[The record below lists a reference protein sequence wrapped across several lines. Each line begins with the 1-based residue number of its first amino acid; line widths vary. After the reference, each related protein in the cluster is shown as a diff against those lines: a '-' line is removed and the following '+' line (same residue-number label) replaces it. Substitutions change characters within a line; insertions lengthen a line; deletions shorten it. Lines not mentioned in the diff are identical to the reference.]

1 MKEKK
6 GVSLSIKILLL
17 VVVPLFVVGV
27 AAVGISKSTQ
37 RKLAYNLI
45 SEELKAV
52 AFNVARQYDLYAP
65 GDYIYKD
72 GMLYKGEKDI
82 TDDSNVL
89 DQIKQ
94 DTNVN
99 VSIFYGDTRI
109 LTTLLDKNGNRIIG
123 TKLDKEISQYIL
135 KGNEYLNTNMDIEG
149 IKYYGFYLPL
159 RQTNGDVVGIVFA
172 GRAKSEIAA
181 DSSITSCTRSLT
193 LAVVVASLIG
203 IIFGATLVRRM
214 LHGLGRAVDGLYML
228 ANNDLTI
235 VMDSRLM
242 KRKDEIGKIGNAVQ
256 TLIASLQSVVR
267 KIMEV
272 SGRLSDGSAVFEKS
286 LATIGD
292 NMERVNHAMEEIAN
306 SASTQA
312 DITMA
317 ANSQVASM
325 ANEMETTVDSI
336 HVLNESCKKMME
348 LSGTAQNT
356 LLELEDITEQT
367 RKSVMEVNRQTDLT
381 NRSALAIQEV
391 TELITDIASQT
402 NLLSLNASIEAA
414 RAGENGRGFVVVAEE
429 IRHLSEQS
437 QDSAER
443 IKQIVDDLINNSNTS
458 VQTMGEVSKNVDVQN
473 EKLGTTMSMFI
484 HLNGEVDEVSNS
496 ANEMEKKIDSVRKL
510 IEAVSQSV
518 ERLARIAEENAAS
531 TQETTASFI
540 ELREIVRQCKEETVV
555 LVSLSGNLNDI
566 SKQFIV

>member
-1 MKEKK
+1 MKGKK
-6 GVSLSIKILLL
+6 GFSLSVKILLL

-27 AAVGISKSTQ
+27 AAVGISKSAQ

-52 AFNVARQYDLYAP
+52 AFNVSRQYDLYAP
-65 GDYIYKD
+65 GDYVYDNGI
-72 GMLYKGEKDI
+72 LHKGEKDI
-82 TDDSNVL
+82 TDDSDVL
-89 DQIKQ
+89 DQIKE
-94 DTNVN
+94 DTKVN

-109 LTTLLDKNGNRIIG
+109 LTTLLDKDGNRIIG
-123 TKLDKEISQYIL
+123 TKLNKDISEYIL

-149 IKYYGFYLPL
+149 IGYYGFYLPL
-159 RQTNGDVVGIVFA
+159 RQSNGDVVGIVFA

-181 DSSITSCTRSLT
+181 DSSITSSTRSLT
-193 LAVVVASLIG
+193 MAVVLVLLVG

-214 LHGLGRAVDGLYML
+214 LHGLENAVNGLYKL

-235 VMDSRLM
+235 VMDSRLL
-242 KRKDEIGKIGNAVQ
+242 KRKDEIGKIGNAVL
-256 TLIASLQSVVR
+256 TLIDSLQSVVK
-267 KIMEV
+267 KIMVV
-272 SGRLSDGSAVFEKS
+272 SGRLSDGSRVFEKS
-286 LATIGD
+286 LVTIGD
-292 NMERVNHAMEEIAN
+292 NMDRVNQAMEEVAN

-312 DITMA
+312 DITMVT
-317 ANSQVASM
+317 NNQVTSM
-325 ANEMETTVDSI
+325 ENEMGTTVNSI

-348 LSGTAQNT
+348 FSGTAQKT

-381 NRSALAIQEV
+381 NQSALAIQEV

-458 VQTMGEVSKNVDVQN
+458 VHTMGEVSNNVDIQN
-473 EKLGTTMSMFI
+473 EKLGTTMSMFV

-496 ANEMEKKIDSVRKL
+496 ASEMEKKIDSVRKL
-510 IEAVSQSV
+510 IDGVSQSV
-518 ERLARIAEENAAS
+518 EKLARIAEENAAS

-540 ELREIVRQCKEETVV
+540 ELREIVRQCKEETIV

-566 SKQFIV
+566 TKQFIV

>member
-6 GVSLSIKILLL
+6 GFSLSIKILLL
-17 VVVPLFVVGV
+17 VVVPLFIVGG
-27 AAVGISKSTQ
+27 AAVGISQSAQK
-37 RKLAYNLI
+37 KLAYNLI

-65 GDYIYKD
+65 GDYVYKD
-72 GMLYKGEKDI
+72 GILLKGEKDI
-82 TDDSNVL
+82 TDDSVVL
-89 DQIKQ
+89 DQIKE
-94 DTNVN
+94 DTKVN
-99 VSIFYGDTRI
+99 VSIFFGDTRI
-109 LTTLLDKNGNRIIG
+109 LTTLLDTDGNRIIG

-135 KGNEYLNTNMDIEG
+135 EGNEYLNTNMDIEG

-159 RQTNGDVVGIVFA
+159 RQANGDVVGIVFA

-181 DSSITSCTRSLT
+181 DSSITSCTKNLT
-193 LAVVVASLIG
+193 FAVMLVLLVVIL
-203 IIFGATLVRRM
+203 FGVILVRRM
-214 LHGLGRAVDGLYML
+214 LHGLGRTVDGLYAL
-228 ANNDLTI
+228 ANNDLTT
-235 VMDSRLM
+235 VMDTKVL
-242 KRKDEIGKIGNAVQ
+242 KRNDEIGKIGNAVQ
-256 TLIASLQSVVR
+256 KLIGSFQSVVR

-286 LATIGD
+286 MVTIGD
-292 NMERVNHAMEEIAN
+292 NMDRVNQAMEEVAN

-312 DITMA
+312 DITMVA
-317 ANSQVASM
+317 HSQVASM
-325 ANEMETTVDSI
+325 ENEMGTTVNSI

-348 LSGTAQNT
+348 FSGTAQKT

-381 NRSALAIQEV
+381 NQSALAIQEV

-443 IKQIVDDLINNSNTS
+443 IKQIVDDLITNSNTS
-458 VQTMGEVSKNVDVQN
+458 VQTMGQVSENVDVQN
-473 EKLGTTMSMFI
+473 EKLSTTISMFVD
-484 HLNGEVDEVSNS
+484 LNEEVDEVSNS

-510 IEAVSQSV
+510 IDEVSQLV
-518 ERLARIAEENAAS
+518 EKLSRIAEDNAAS
-531 TQETTASFI
+531 TEETTASFI

-555 LVSLSGNLNDI
+555 LVSLSGNLNDMT
-566 SKQFIV
+566 KQFTV